1 MLSMTVDPTALM
13 AQHLQP
19 HIPSMLTSPNRGQ
32 PAQLQLQSPVSPSV
46 PTGQNALNQ
55 LQLQSPVSPSV
66 LTGQNALNQLQLQSP
81 VSSSVLTGQ
90 NALQPTAAMTTATGS
105 ESTAAVLSPFKVTTT
120 HTTAT
125 ATAEQNLDLQNI
137 TPQTRRALVEQLLNS
152 SDLKD
157 DDIMTI
163 VRQRAA
169 KR

>member
-46 PTGQNALNQ
+46 P
-55 LQLQSPVSPSV
+55 
-66 LTGQNALNQLQLQSP
+66 TGQNALNQLQLQSP